1 MFQVGNTEQ
10 EGKQILNQELIT
22 LVVELGAV
30 HGEKIQKHQAV
41 RSYPVI
47 FSLLQCPQSYNC
59 HLCVISLKIV
69 IKIEML
75 SEGENVLS
83 HW

>member
-1 MFQVGNTEQ
+1 MFQVGNTKQ

-22 LVVELGAV
+22 LVMEVGAV

-41 RSYPVI
+41 RSYPVT
-47 FSLLQCPQSYNC
+47 FSLLQCPQAYKC
-59 HLCVISLKIV
+59 HLCVSLKIV

-75 SEGENVLS
+75 SEGESVLS